1 MAAREMTGK
10 GPSDGEDP
18 HQPEAGRRARRGG
31 TRSGARDAA
40 DDTDG
45 PEVGER
51 AEAIAWAGGAEVGDP
66 DRADAVAQALSDRNE
81 AYLRLAADFEN
92 YRRRHQQ
99 DLLDRSRYASEDAA
113 RALLPV
119 LDNLRR
125 ALEHVPSDSP
135 DGRLRDGLS
144 LVVREFESA
153 LERLGVTPIAAIGA
167 PFDPALHEAIGGDES
182 DEVDTETVT
191 HELQR
196 GYRLHDRVL
205 RPAMVRIAHPA
216 GTG

>member
-1 MAAREMTGK
+1 MDAGNVPTGGVPRRTGTGTAK
-10 GPSDGEDP
+10 R
-18 HQPEAGRRARRGG
+18 GR
-31 TRSGARDAA
+31 GAKPDAA
-40 DDTDG
+40 D
-45 PEVGER
+45 
-51 AEAIAWAGGAEVGDP
+51 
-66 DRADAVAQALSDRNE
+66 QALDERNE
-81 AYLRLAADFEN
+81 QYLRLAADFEN

-125 ALEHVPSDSP
+125 ALEHFPSGGADS
-135 DGRLRDGLS
+135 RLSDGLG
-144 LVVREFESA
+144 LVVREFEAA
-153 LERLGVTPIAAIGA
+153 LAGLGVVPIEALGA

-182 DEVDTETVT
+182 EDVETETVT

-196 GYRLHDRVL
+196 GYRLHDKVL

-216 GTG
+216 RQG